1 MGREGGE
8 KREKERERRR
18 RRRRG
23 RRGREDRKGG
33 EGREKGRG
41 REIIHREREGEE
53 GCIEGRHIIWQT
65 GTYTLSLRLA
75 LAPALRRDSV
85 VLTSPFSAQKKRA
98 DHPVLCDGGISIICH
113 TITTDV
119 VWSLTFS

>member
-1 MGREGGE
+1 MGGC
-8 KREKERERRR
+8 
-18 RRRRG
+18 
-23 RRGREDRKGG
+23 
-33 EGREKGRG
+33 
-41 REIIHREREGEE
+41 EE
-53 GCIEGRHIIWQT
+53 GIT
-65 GTYTLSLRLA
+65 GTLSLRLA

-113 TITTDV
+113 TIMTDV